1 MAAQGHGVQT
11 MTIAEVKS
19 GLDDVVE
26 RVLSGEH
33 RVIVERDG
41 IPVAV
46 VMSPEDFR
54 RLQEFEARDSK
65 QRETIQEMGRAL
77 ADVPIEERELY
88 FEQVVAG
95 ARAELRAEQ
104 AGGSVVNE

>member
-1 MAAQGHGVQT
+1 MAARGPGIQT
-11 MTIAEVKS
+11 MTIAEVKG

-26 RVLSGEH
+26 RVRSGGH

-46 VMSPEDFR
+46 FMSPEDLR
-54 RLQEFEARDSK
+54 RLEEFEARNSK
-65 QRETIQEMGRAL
+65 QREVIDEMGRAL
-77 ADVPIEERELY
+77 ADVPIDERELY